1 MIEVIV
7 HNAHHSRRVAKRV
20 VQQMVRGVLL
30 RERRRAASV
39 SVVFTDDRLSRRI
52 NRTYFRHDRPTD
64 VMSFP
69 LEVGAIEGEV
79 YVNLDKAAR
88 QARTYGVSPQNGFGG
103 SYIVYDF
110 STLPGRSG
118 SYEDT
123 LLPHAVISPYVTWTS
138 DAETLGPLTNLRWGA
153 TFGGTYVGHTQQ
165 TVPGPIVYPAYVTL
179 NASAFAQWDVW
190 EAELNVNNLGD
201 ERYFT
206 PGADTYANLS
216 ALPGVGRV
224 FHVTLTR
231 LF

>member
-1 MIEVIV
+1 MKFTALDDHLLGSLDWYVQNRTQLSQGARGITSVIGTV
-7 HNAHHSRRVAKRV
+7 GRGRRNGVALCRQPQYQLHPGGQPAAHHHQGA
-20 VQQMVRGVLL
+20 
-30 RERRRAASV
+30 
-39 SVVFTDDRLSRRI
+39 
-52 NRTYFRHDRPTD
+52 RPQ
-64 VMSFP
+64 F
-69 LEVGAIEGEV
+69 A
-79 YVNLDKAAR
+79 YVP
-88 QARTYGVSPQNGFGG
+88 ARTYGVSPQNGFGG

-118 SYEDT
+118 NYEDT

-138 DAETLGPLTNLRWGA
+138 DAETWGPLTNLKWGA

-165 TVPGPIVYPAYVTL
+165 TVPDPIVYPAYVTL

-190 EAELNVNNLGD
+190 EADLNVNNLGD

-216 ALPGVGRV
+216 ALPGIGRI
-224 FHVTLTR
+224 FKVTLKR